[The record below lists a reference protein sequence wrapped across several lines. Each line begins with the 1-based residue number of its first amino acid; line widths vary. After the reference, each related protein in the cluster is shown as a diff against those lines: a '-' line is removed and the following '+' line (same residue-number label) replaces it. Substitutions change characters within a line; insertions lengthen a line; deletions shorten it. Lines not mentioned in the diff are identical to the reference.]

1 MTNKTTKETTMI
13 KKDPF
18 GFNKAINYDK
28 LNDPNVLK
36 TLEKI
41 FKDKP
46 QVTSYKI
53 PGQRSISNANKGLIH
68 KRQASSV
75 MYDRPEVSYKK
86 AVNTLKRSIKR

>member
-1 MTNKTTKETTMI
+1 MPKLRHNKKYNKNKQLTTKETTMI

-36 TLEKI
+36 TLEEI

-46 QVTSYKI
+46 
-53 PGQRSISNANKGLIH
+53 
-68 KRQASSV
+68 

-86 AVNTLKRSIKR
+86 AVNTLKRKIR